1 VLPFD
6 TVQAVRPR
14 RVTQLVISGPLTPA
28 AAAALCA
35 RARSELERSGAD
47 VLVCDVGAL
56 THPDAGTIEALA
68 RLQLTARRLGC
79 RMRLRDPSPELA
91 ELLDLFGLAGVLRVE
106 PGRQPEEREQPLGV
120 EERVEM
126 GDPPV

>member
-1 VLPFD
+1 MS
-6 TVQAVRPR
+6 
-14 RVTQLVISGPLTPA
+14 QLVISGPLTPA
-28 AAAALCA
+28 GAAALCE
-35 RARSELERSGAD
+35 RARSELERSGAE

-56 THPDAGTIEALA
+56 SHPDAGTIEALA
-68 RLQLTARRLGC
+68 RLQLMARRLGC

-91 ELLDLFGLAGVLRVE
+91 ELLDLFGLADVLRVE
-106 PGRQPEEREQPLGV
+106 PGRQPEEGEQPLRV